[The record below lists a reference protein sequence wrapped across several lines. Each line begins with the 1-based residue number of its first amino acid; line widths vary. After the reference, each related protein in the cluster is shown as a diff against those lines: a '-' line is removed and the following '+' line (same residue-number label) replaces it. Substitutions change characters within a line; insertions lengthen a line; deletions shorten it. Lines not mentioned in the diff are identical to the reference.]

1 MGAKIAVLAGV
12 GALVVVLSAV
22 YVSEPSRLYGP
33 VVIGHLVPLSGDAAN
48 DGANMAA
55 VTEMAVSDFN
65 ALLGSGASWHLVV
78 QTEDTRTDPD
88 TARQKAKKLRDVGI
102 MISAGPA
109 TSADL
114 GAVLEDE
121 EAAGMLLLSCC
132 SSAPSLA
139 VEDNAF
145 RMTPDDSKEAR
156 ALAALIVSE
165 GVKAVVPVWRG
176 DLWGD
181 GFKEPTTDALQESGV
196 NVSPGFRYE
205 PGSQLADIVPD
216 LADAAGAAGPGAA
229 ILVFGFDEVEGLV
242 DAAAAH
248 GGLEEYRWFGT
259 GINTQYGI
267 VDDSARLEF
276 LDRVRFTTIN
286 LKSDDSPKWQ
296 ILKERLSLAGAP
308 DFLAGAYD
316 SIWLLGLA
324 IHETQ
329 STDPKV
335 VRQELLRISDDFVG
349 VLGPAKFNEAGDLD
363 SADYSYWLA
372 GRDGPTLLGW
382 YDGEAGT
389 IEEP

>member
-1 MGAKIAVLAGV
+1 MGAKVAVLAGV
-12 GALVVVLSAV
+12 VALVAVLSVV
-22 YVSEPSRLYGP
+22 YVAEPPQLYGP
-33 VVIGHLVPLSGDAAN
+33 VVIGHLVPLSGDAAS

-55 VTEMAVSDFN
+55 VTELAVSDFN
-65 ALLGSGASWHLVV
+65 ARLGSGTSWHLVV

-88 TARQKAKKLRDVGI
+88 TARQKAQKLRDAGI
-102 MISAGPA
+102 LISAGPA

-114 GAVLEDE
+114 GAVLQDE

-139 VEDNAF
+139 IEDNAF

-181 GFKEPTTDALQESGV
+181 GFKEPTVEALQESGV
-196 NVSPGFRYE
+196 TVAPGFRYE
-205 PGSQLADIVPD
+205 PGARLADIVPD
-216 LADAAGAAGPGAA
+216 LADAADAAGPGAA
-229 ILVFGFDEVEGLV
+229 ILVFGFDEVEDLV
-242 DAAAAH
+242 DAAAER
-248 GGLEEYRWFGT
+248 GGLDQYRWFGT

-267 VDDSARLEF
+267 VEDSARLEF
-276 LDRVRFTTIN
+276 LDKVRFTTIN
-286 LKSDDSPKWQ
+286 LKSDDSPRWQ
-296 ILKERLSLAGAP
+296 TIKERLSLDGAP

-316 SIWLLGLA
+316 SVWLLGMS
-324 IHETQ
+324 IHEAQ
-329 STDPKV
+329 SADPKA

-372 GRDGPTLLGW
+372 GRDGPTMLGW